1 MITVGFSTR
10 KINPTFVEY
19 IKNTV
24 GPKNVEIIP
33 IENDGVYSLTQA
45 YNMILDQASNDIV
58 ILCHDDIYFFGKDRK
73 SVV

>member
-45 YNMILDQASNDIV
+45 YNIIGSSIQ
-58 ILCHDDIYFFGKDRK
+58 
-73 SVV
+73 